1 MSTQEYLIS
10 PKASLLGL
18 PFELREQIYLEYFTV
33 DGGYV
38 YDGDSCK
45 LVQANNQPIDL
56 SLRYACRAIA
66 HETGQYPF
74 TLNAIT
80 FSTLYRQDWR
90 KQAIWA
96 DYIMDHHTSFQ
107 DAMLF
112 RLKRRIT
119 PEMYED
125 PDLKYSQ
132 YIPAIRKD
140 LARSMASWD
149 RSRDRVPDDSEDS
162 EDSRAFKTLRELRS
176 KPATSGGW
184 WGSTV
189 ISQSGTD
196 KTIFFSRAADC
207 LLRRVAEKDPR
218 EFSQAI
224 GEILPGWTDSHSVS
238 EFFNLTFDPWTIPSE
253 DEVKD
258 KLEELQLSSLW
269 ETSDRWYQLKEKLPG
284 YTGPEF
290 RYRQKIRLSAA
301 AVAIKFLGQ
310 ISRQQRLCI
319 SNLILNEDR
328 NSISSSECH
337 VLGLIPFF
345 RENSKLIVEHR
356 LNLWRYILP
365 KSVGLGCFEF
375 ALDDQGLDLQGW
387 DDIPQ
392 THQARTYE
400 IAEGVTNIIMHI
412 SKALTEGLPSRSYSL
427 TIEGDPDLNHS
438 TEFFSTAMKPYIV
451 WLTAHSD
458 CVAQGLLLPPEHCN
472 YPFDTRN
479 SSKETTILRSNFT
492 LDQPWNYDQI
502 IEDNEYG
509 IIGRPLESIT
519 SCYGG
524 FEPKI
529 VDVST
534 DKLDWMEIKRENFL
548 REEVPKDA
556 TGETAA

>member
-1 MSTQEYLIS
+1 MSSRERHVV
-10 PKASLLGL
+10 PRASLLGL
-18 PFELREQIYLEYFTV
+18 PLELRQQIYREYFTV
-33 DGGYV
+33 KGGFAYH
-38 YDGDSCK
+38 GDSGK
-45 LVQANNQPIDL
+45 LVQANNQPIEL

-107 DAMLF
+107 DAMLT

-132 YIPAIRKD
+132 YITVIRKD
-140 LARSMASWD
+140 LARCMASWD
-149 RSRDRVPDDSEDS
+149 RFRDTVPDDPEDS

-176 KPATSGGW
+176 QPAT
-184 WGSTV
+184 
-189 ISQSGTD
+189 SGTD
-196 KTIFFSRAADC
+196 KTIFFSRAADY
-207 LLRRVAEKDPR
+207 LLRQLAEKDPR
-218 EFSQAI
+218 EFLQAI

-238 EFFNLTFDPWTIPSE
+238 EFFDLTFDPWTIPSE
-253 DEVKD
+253 DEVKV

-269 ETSDRWYQLKEKLPG
+269 ETPDRWYQLREKLPG
-284 YTGPEF
+284 YTGPEY
-290 RYRQKIRLSAA
+290 RYQRKTRLSAA

-319 SNLILNEDR
+319 SNLVLNEDR
-328 NSISSSECH
+328 NSISRSECH

-345 RENSKLIVEHR
+345 RENPKLKVEHR
-356 LNLWRYILP
+356 LNLWRNILP
-365 KSVGLGCFEF
+365 KSACLSFMDIAVE
-375 ALDDQGLDLQGW
+375 DQGGLDLQDW
-387 DDIPQ
+387 PEIPQ
-392 THQARTYE
+392 SHQARSDWF
-400 IAEGVTNIIMHI
+400 AQVVTNIIIHI

-451 WLTAHSD
+451 WLTANTD
-458 CVAQGLLLPPEHCN
+458 CVSQGLLLPPEHCS
-472 YPFDTRN
+472 YPFDTR
-479 SSKETTILRSNFT
+479 SSGKDMTILRSNFT
-492 LDQPWNYDQI
+492 LDQPWNYEKI
-502 IEDNEYG
+502 IEDSGYD
-509 IIGRPLESIT
+509 IIGKSFESLMTHYRFELE
-519 SCYGG
+519 
-524 FEPKI
+524 I

-534 DKLDWMEIKRENFL
+534 DILDWMEIKRENFL